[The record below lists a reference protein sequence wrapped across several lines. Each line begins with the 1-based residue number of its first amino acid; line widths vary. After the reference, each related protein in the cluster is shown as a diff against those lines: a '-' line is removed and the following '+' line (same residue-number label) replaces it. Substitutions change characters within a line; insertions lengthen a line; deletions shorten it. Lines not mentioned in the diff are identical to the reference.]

1 MLRVVKN
8 IDRFASAPIRSAD
21 LSRPQVELLAA
32 VVVEGL
38 SQQACADRLLVTKGN
53 IAQHL
58 ERFEM
63 HGLIAR
69 RREGRTHYLSLT
81 EAGRELLDRILPE
94 HNARIE
100 KRFGILTRGDFEQ
113 LHTIIRKLDR
123 SIR

>member
-53 IAQHL
+53 ITQHL
-58 ERFEM
+58 ERCEA
-63 HGLIAR
+63 HGLITR
-69 RREGRTHYLSLT
+69 RQAGQTTYLCLT
-81 EAGRELLDRILPE
+81 EAGE
-94 HNARIE
+94 
-100 KRFGILTRGDFEQ
+100 RFS
-113 LHTIIRKLDR
+113 TISCPNTVLALRNN
-123 SIR
+123 SAY